1 MISQCYNEALAVRLD
16 EGEEAVSTLVSALQ
30 RHNITA
36 GVIPTFIGALRD
48 CRLILRKG
56 HEEKVESHVE
66 VVGNGNVSLYEG
78 KPFVHL
84 HVSAG
89 NDKGVWVG
97 HLVEGTVDIFCEAM
111 VIPISGTLTRKYGKA
126 LAESGV
132 TVPYVLDFGR

>member
-1 MISQCYNEALAVRLD
+1 MVRLD
-16 EGEEAVSTLVSALQ
+16 EGEEAVSTLGKALA
-30 RHNITA
+30 RHRVTA
-36 GVIPTFIGALRD
+36 GVVPSFIGALRD

-56 HEEKVESHVE
+56 CEKRVAPHAE

-78 KPFVHL
+78 KPFVHI

-89 NDKGVWVG
+89 NDRGVWVG

-111 VIPISGTLTRKYGKA
+111 ILPFGGGLVRKYGQA

-132 TVPYVLDFGR
+132 TVPYILELV